1 MNDPYSILGVDK
13 NASDEDIKK
22 AYRELARKYHPDHYS
37 DNPLSELAAEKMKEI
52 NEAYDAIV
60 NERRNA
66 SGKKSSSGGYTPSG
80 EFKDVRDMINR
91 GQIDQAQIVLDGV
104 PINKRNAEWYFLS
117 GMVQYRRGYFDNAY
131 SSFANACRLDPNNPE
146 YAQAFRNIQR
156 QSSGNYRGYGNPYRG
171 AGNMGGCDAC
181 DCCQGL
187 ICADCCCECM
197 GGDLIRCC

>member
-1 MNDPYSILGVDK
+1 MNDPYSILGVDR

-22 AYRELARKYHPDHYS
+22 AYRELARKYHPDHYA
-37 DNPLSELAAEKMKEI
+37 DNPLASLAAEKMKEI
-52 NEAYDAIV
+52 NEAYDAIM
-60 NERRNA
+60 NERRGGND
-66 SGKKSSSGGYTPSG
+66 KKTSGGYTASG

-91 GQIDQAQIVLDGV
+91 GQIDKAQIVLDGV
-104 PINKRNAEWYFLS
+104 PIGKRNAEWYFLS

-131 SSFANACRLDPNNPE
+131 SSFANAVRLDPNNPE
-146 YAQAFRNIQR
+146 YAQAYRNIQR
-156 QSSGNYRGYGNPYRG
+156 QSSGRYGGNPYRTMPN
-171 AGNMGGCDAC
+171 AGGCDAC

>member
-1 MNDPYSILGVDK
+1 MNDPYIVLGVDR

-22 AYRELARKYHPDHYS
+22 AYRELARKYHPDHYA
-37 DNPLSELAAEKMKEI
+37 DNPLSSLAAEKMKEI
-52 NEAYDAIV
+52 NEAYDAIM
-60 NERRNA
+60 NERR
-66 SGKKSSSGGYTPSG
+66 GKAGGNSSGAYTASG

-131 SSFANACRLDPNNPE
+131 SSFANAVRLDSNNPE

-156 QSSGNYRGYGNPYRG
+156 RSAGNYGNPYRTY
-171 AGNMGGCDAC
+171 GNAGGCDAC

-187 ICADCCCECM
+187 VCADCCCECM